1 MALHQSLKFIIT
13 TPVRPSPTC
22 LEGLAVGDA
31 AVVKHLGNARPVALR
46 LMEMG
51 LLPGTKLTLERV
63 APLGDPLVV
72 RIRGYALS
80 LRKEEARLVEI
91 ERSAAT

>member
-1 MALHQSLKFIIT
+1 MRSS
-13 TPVRPSPTC
+13 PSS
-22 LEGLAVGDA
+22 LEGLAVGETA
-31 AVVKHLGNARPVALR
+31 TVRKVGNARAVALR

-51 LLPGTKLTLERV
+51 LLPGTVVKLERV

-72 RIRGYALS
+72 RVRGYALS

-91 ERSAAT
+91 ERSPAS